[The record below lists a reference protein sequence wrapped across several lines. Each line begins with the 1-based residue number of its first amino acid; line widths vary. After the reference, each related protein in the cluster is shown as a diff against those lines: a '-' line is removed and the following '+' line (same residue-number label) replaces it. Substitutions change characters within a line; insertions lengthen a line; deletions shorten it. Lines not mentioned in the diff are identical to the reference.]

1 MVKILDR
8 KVFREMKSLKA
19 QGITI
24 AMVVAA
30 GIAVFVASRSAY
42 DSLFSAREKFY
53 SSSYFAQGFVS
64 LKRAPESILQNL
76 IDVPGIGTIRSRIV
90 QEAVLD
96 IPNETLPT
104 SGRFV
109 SLSQGIN
116 VPHLRSGRLPKGDNE
131 VLLSEAFAIANKL
144 SPGNRI
150 VGILQGEK
158 KILTVSGIALS
169 PEYVYIFR
177 GTNPLP
183 DDKHFGIL
191 WMDRKGMENAFGM
204 VGAFNDAVFTFAP
217 GAQKTSVLK
226 RIDQILEP
234 YGGYGAYDRDK
245 LPSHSFLRD
254 EFKQLKTM
262 AYSLPMIFL
271 GVAAFLL
278 HIVSTRIISKER
290 EQIATLKALGYSN
303 IEIAL
308 HYLKIIS
315 VISGLGSILGV
326 LVGIWLGDAMRN
338 LYSDYYR
345 FPHLVFIFNPS
356 LGLFGILI
364 GILAGA
370 LGTTY
375 SIFGILKLD
384 PAQAM
389 RAPVPMSFRKNWI
402 ETYTKSL
409 STQTRMILR
418 NLTRRPAR
426 TLIAILGISTSV
438 MIMILGMFSRD
449 AVNAMIEIQF
459 DLLQRESITVSFLG
473 PVSKTAVDDL
483 QKDPAVLSA
492 EGYRMIP
499 IRIRVGHLSKEM
511 ALQGIPDKAELRRLV
526 GKKRNILTPPS
537 SGIFLNSGVAEKMK
551 IRTGSQIQMEILEGN
566 RKKIAV
572 RVDGLVEELLGQG
585 AYMDLNSVNQ
595 LLGEGESVNLIA
607 LRTDAKEESALLSR
621 LKDVPKISG
630 VSTRAG
636 SLKVFTDTMSRSTLA
651 TTVILFIF
659 ASVIS
664 IGVVYNTAMISLSER
679 IFELGSLRILGFTR
693 EEVFKIIAGELGVE
707 IIASLPIGCVLGYSL
722 AYLLMTTV
730 ETEGFKIPLIISYRT
745 YAVAILMT
753 LGTSI
758 LSYFILY
765 SKIKTMD
772 LLSIL
777 KIRE

>member
-1 MVKILDR
+1 
-8 KVFREMKSLKA
+8 MKSLKA

-24 AMVVAA
+24 ALVVAA
-30 GIAVFVASRSAY
+30 GVGVFIASRSAY

-64 LKRAPESILQNL
+64 LKRAPESVLQNL
-76 IDVPGIGTIRSRIV
+76 VEVPGIGTIRSRIV

-109 SLSQGIN
+109 SLSEGIN
-116 VPHLRSGRLPKGDNE
+116 LPHLRLGRLPRGDNE

-158 KILTVSGIALS
+158 KILTVTGIALS

-191 WMDRKGMENAFGM
+191 WMDRKGMEDAFGM
-204 VGAFNDAVFTFAP
+204 VGAFNDAVFTFSP

-226 RIDQILEP
+226 RMDQILEP

-254 EFKQLKTM
+254 EFKQLRTM

-303 IEIAL
+303 LEIAL

-315 VISGLGSILGV
+315 VISGFGSVLGV
-326 LVGIWLGDAMRN
+326 LIGIWLGDAMKN
-338 LYSDYYR
+338 LYSEYYR

-356 LGLFGILI
+356 LGFLGVFI
-364 GILAGA
+364 GILSGA

-375 SIFGILKLD
+375 SILRVLKLD

-389 RAPVPMSFRKNWI
+389 RPPVPMSFQKNWI
-402 ETYTKSL
+402 ESYTKSL

-438 MIMILGMFSRD
+438 MIMVLGMFSRD

-459 DLLQRESITVSFLG
+459 DLLQRESVTVSFLG
-473 PVSKTAVDDL
+473 PVSKTAVDNL
-483 QKDPAVLSA
+483 RKDPAVLSA

-499 IRIRVGHLSKEM
+499 IRIRTGHLSKEM
-511 ALQGIPDKAELRRLV
+511 ALQGIPNDAELRRLV
-526 GKKRNILTPPS
+526 GKKRNVLTPPS
-537 SGIFLNSGVAEKMK
+537 SGIFLNSGVAEKLK
-551 IRTGSQIQMEILEGN
+551 IKIGSQIQMEILEGN

-585 AYMDLNSVNQ
+585 AYMDLSSVNQ

-607 LRTDAKEESALLSR
+607 LRTDAKEEAGLLSR

-630 VSTRAG
+630 ISTRAG

-679 IFELGSLRILGFTR
+679 VFELGSLRILGFTR
-693 EEVFKIIAGELGVE
+693 DEVFRILAGELGFE
-707 IIASLPIGCVLGYSL
+707 IIASLPIGCVLGYAF

-753 LGTSI
+753 LGTSV

>member
-1 MVKILDR
+1 
-8 KVFREMKSLKA
+8 MKSLKA

>member
-1 MVKILDR
+1 MKILDR

-19 QGITI
+19 QGVTI
-24 AMVVAA
+24 ALVVAA

-116 VPHLRSGRLPKGDNE
+116 VPHIRSGRLPKGDNE

-158 KILTVSGIALS
+158 KILTVTGIALS

-204 VGAFNDAVFTFAP
+204 VGAFNDAVFMFAP
-217 GAQKTSVLK
+217 GTQKTSVLK

-338 LYSDYYR
+338 LYSEYYR

-356 LGLFGILI
+356 LGLIGILI

-375 SIFGILKLD
+375 SIFGVLKLD

-402 ETYTKSL
+402 ETYTKTL

-438 MIMILGMFSRD
+438 MIMVLGMFSRD

-551 IRTGSQIQMEILEGN
+551 IKTGSQIQMEILEGN
-566 RKKIAV
+566 RKKIVV

-607 LRTDAKEESALLSR
+607 LRTDAKGESALLSR

-693 EEVFKIIAGELGVE
+693 EEVFRILAGELGVE
-707 IIASLPIGCVLGYSL
+707 IIASLPIGCILGYAF

-753 LGTSI
+753 LGTSV

>member
-1 MVKILDR
+1 MVKTLDL

-24 AMVVAA
+24 ALVVAA
-30 GIAVFVASRSAY
+30 GVGVFVASRSAY

-53 SSSYFAQGFVS
+53 SSAYFAQGFVS
-64 LKRAPESILQNL
+64 LKRAPESVLQNL
-76 IDVPGIGTIRSRIV
+76 VDVPGVGTIRSRIV

-116 VPHLRSGRLPKGDNE
+116 VPHLRSGRFPKGDNE
-131 VLLSEAFAIANKL
+131 VLLSEAFAFANKL
-144 SPGNRI
+144 IPGNRI

-217 GAQKTSVLK
+217 EAQRTSVLK
-226 RIDQILEP
+226 RIDEILEP

-315 VISGLGSILGV
+315 VISGLGSFLGV

-338 LYSDYYR
+338 LYSEYYR
-345 FPHLVFIFNPS
+345 FPHLVYIFHPS

-375 SIFGILKLD
+375 SIFRVLKLD

-389 RAPVPMSFRKNWI
+389 RPPVPMSFQKNWI
-402 ETYTKSL
+402 ETYTKTL

-438 MIMILGMFSRD
+438 MIMVLGMFSRD

-511 ALQGIPDKAELRRLV
+511 ALQGIPDNAELRRLV

-537 SGIFLNSGVAEKMK
+537 SGVFLNSGVAEKMK
-551 IRTGSQIQMEILEGN
+551 IKTGSQIQMEILEGN

-664 IGVVYNTAMISLSER
+664 VGVVYNTAMISLSER

-693 EEVFKIIAGELGVE
+693 KEVFRILAGELGVE
-707 IIASLPIGCVLGYSL
+707 IIASLPIGCVLGYSF

-745 YAVAILMT
+745 YVVAILMT
-753 LGTSI
+753 LGTSV

>member
-1 MVKILDR
+1 
-8 KVFREMKSLKA
+8 MKSLKA

-375 SIFGILKLD
+375 SIFGVLKLD

-473 PVSKTAVDDL
+473 PISKTAVDDL

>member
-19 QGITI
+19 QGVTI
-24 AMVVAA
+24 ALVVAA

-116 VPHLRSGRLPKGDNE
+116 VPHIRSGRLPKGDNE

-158 KILTVSGIALS
+158 KILTVTGIALS

-204 VGAFNDAVFTFAP
+204 VGAFNDAVFMFAP
-217 GAQKTSVLK
+217 GTQKTSVLK

-338 LYSDYYR
+338 LYSEYYR

-356 LGLFGILI
+356 LGLIGILI

-375 SIFGILKLD
+375 SIFGVLKLD

-402 ETYTKSL
+402 ETYTKTL

-438 MIMILGMFSRD
+438 MIMVLGMFSRD

-551 IRTGSQIQMEILEGN
+551 IKTGSQIQMEILEGN
-566 RKKIAV
+566 RKKIVV

-607 LRTDAKEESALLSR
+607 LRTDAKGESALLSR

-693 EEVFKIIAGELGVE
+693 EEVFRILAGELGVE
-707 IIASLPIGCVLGYSL
+707 IIASLPIGCILGYAF

-753 LGTSI
+753 LGTSV